1 MKKAKPSGIELEFT
15 EGMEF
20 DRGYLSPYLVTDTE
34 KMVAVYEDIFIL
46 LTDKKNPIYRHPS
59 VLEVVMQNEGKLLF
73 VAGMLKTKRWHLILN
88 KLERFIA
95 SQFKLRDSVTEE
107 KKCLKDIAI
116 LTGATVISEE
126 MGLELKIRPT

>member
-1 MKKAKPSGIELEFT
+1 
-15 EGMEF
+15 MEF